1 MSSWGASDSDE
12 SKPKWL
18 TDAEKKLVFA
28 NSSGWV
34 LEAGSAFSGND
45 NTSATPEVLVAI
57 GELTTALGSADITE
71 IEWITEEADKSAGF
85 TLSVRARFNEAV
97 DVNTSGGTPYLAVT
111 NGNQGSGSGRGPHN
125 LAYASGTGTN
135 ELVFSLAIAAANAAT
150 NGAQANDTSGEGMA
164 VLFAQDNYSFSYA
177 EVKEQVEKI
186 SATTQ
191 EYETEMSAL
200 QATYTMGAM
209 TIGASLYETDNPEG
223 TTGKYEETELSV
235 SFAF

>member
-12 SKPKWL
+12 SKPKYL

-45 NTSATPEVLVAI
+45 NTNATPEVLVAI
-57 GELTTALGSADITE
+57 GELTTALGAADITE
-71 IEWITEEADKSAGF
+71 IEWITTAFDKSDGG

-97 DVNTSGGTPYLAVT
+97 DVDVSGGTPFLAVT

-135 ELVFSLAIAAANAAT
+135 ELVFSLAIAAGNAAT
-150 NGAQANDTSGEGMA
+150 NADDVLSIGTNPMNLNSGTIKDAGTNTASTFTSAASIGTAAG
-164 VLFAQDNYSFSYA
+164 
-177 EVKEQVEKI
+177 
-186 SATTQ
+186 
-191 EYETEMSAL
+191 
-200 QATYTMGAM
+200 
-209 TIGASLYETDNPEG
+209 TITVVA
-223 TTGKYEETELSV
+223 
-235 SFAF
+235 